1 MPSAATTDTMRK
13 AFRLGADGG
22 TGRRRSGRPGGVS
35 DVAAVAIAS
44 SVVVF
49 DPRAP
54 ARGAEAAGH
63 LLPAQ
68 RRRRAGREPFGV
80 PSVNAR
86 PCGNVSPLPRPP
98 GDAALPGRPAPVQF
112 SPVGKTERRGG
123 PCWRRP
129 RPEPSSAD
137 LPATSGV
144 RPGAAGA
151 PFRPATNPP
160 PRLNALTIPVHY
172 KRTLMV
178 HSEEAPGRRP
188 QLGFID
194 RRLRAFEDRTFTA
207 IM

>member
-44 SVVVF
+44 SVVVLILG
-49 DPRAP
+49 PP

-86 PCGNVSPLPRPP
+86 PCGNVSPLAKASRGRGPARAPRSRPILSGRKNGAEGRTLLAP
-98 GDAALPGRPAPVQF
+98 SPAGTLLSRLAGDFGRAPGRSGCTVP
-112 SPVGKTERRGG
+112 
-123 PCWRRP
+123 PCNQ
-129 RPEPSSAD
+129 
-137 LPATSGV
+137 PATSPQ
-144 RPGAAGA
+144 RPDNSCPLQTNVDGSFRGSSWSTPSTRVYRSQAAG
-151 PFRPATNPP
+151 
-160 PRLNALTIPVHY
+160 I
-172 KRTLMV
+172 
-178 HSEEAPGRRP
+178 
-188 QLGFID
+188 
-194 RRLRAFEDRTFTA
+194 
-207 IM
+207 